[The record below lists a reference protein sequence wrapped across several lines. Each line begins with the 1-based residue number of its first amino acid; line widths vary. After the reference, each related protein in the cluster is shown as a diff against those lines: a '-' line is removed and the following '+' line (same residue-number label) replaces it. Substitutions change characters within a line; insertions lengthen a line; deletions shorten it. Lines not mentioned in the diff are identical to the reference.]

1 MKVAIYTYV
10 LKLLSDDLSKEPDLL
25 QHCLGG
31 MWMGGTFS
39 LFKIEFGKEERA
51 GAKVVSTTCEIS
63 LATHRQCNSKMTRA
77 SRKQHD
83 QTDTEGKRFGVF
95 TGLWTDESTVVLR
108 WMEPEETPRFA
119 TCTSSAL
126 LVSRTLEHSFNRL

>member
-1 MKVAIYTYV
+1 MIFQRNLIYYNIV
-10 LKLLSDDLSKEPDLL
+10 LEECGL
-25 QHCLGG
+25 
-31 MWMGGTFS
+31 GGTFS
-39 LFKIEFGKEERA
+39 LFKIEFGEEERA

-95 TGLWTDESTVVLR
+95 TEL
-108 WMEPEETPRFA
+108 
-119 TCTSSAL
+119 
-126 LVSRTLEHSFNRL
+126 

>member
-95 TGLWTDESTVVLR
+95 TGL
-108 WMEPEETPRFA
+108 
-119 TCTSSAL
+119 
-126 LVSRTLEHSFNRL
+126 